1 MNPVK
6 WEKVKKTLK
15 EKISMPSYETW
26 IKNLQ
31 YSQDDDVLIIICP
44 NNFHKGWIESH
55 YKPRIFDIVREV
67 NGESMEIE
75 VVSEEKSEWI
85 LENDTV
91 KEEDGGKTT
100 LIEHLL
106 KRISELEVKVEALE
120 KSNAKP
126 VDNQII
132 DEE

>member
-6 WEKVKKTLK
+6 WEKVKETLK
-15 EKISMPSYETW
+15 QKISRPSYETW
-26 IKNLQ
+26 VKNLQ
-31 YSQDDDVLIIICP
+31 YSQDNDVLILISP
-44 NNFHKGWIESH
+44 NNFHRDWVESH
-55 YKPRIFDIVREV
+55 YKSLIFDVVREV
-67 NGESMEIE
+67 NGESLEIE
-75 VVSEEKSEWI
+75 VVSEEKTKWI

-91 KEEDGGKTT
+91 KEEDGPKTT

-120 KSNAKP
+120 KNNAKP
-126 VDNQII
+126 ANNQII